1 MRALLAVLVLV
12 AASACATRP
21 LVEVE
26 RPEVRAVESL
36 KVFPP
41 QCEKIPLALYPD
53 LERDE
58 RPEEVTIKVTFTIN
72 KLGRVEDVS
81 AEGVGEMARPEPYLA
96 ASIDA
101 AATLR
106 CKPAARLAGESSEA
120 LAFQPI
126 PYRSSFVYHFF
137 RDEKKARVADSL
149 PERKP

>member
-1 MRALLAVLVLV
+1 MRTLLAILMLI
-12 AASACATRP
+12 AAAACAKP

-26 RPEVRAVESL
+26 LPHVQAVKSL

-58 RPEEVTIKVTFTIN
+58 RPEEVTIKVTFTMN

-81 AEGVGEMARPEPYLA
+81 AEGVGEVARPEPYLA

-137 RDEKKARVADSL
+137 RDEKKAHVADSL

>member
-1 MRALLAVLVLV
+1 MRTLLAILVLV
-12 AASACATRP
+12 VAAACATRP
-21 LVEVE
+21 LVQVE
-26 RPEVRAVESL
+26 LPQVQPAESL

-41 QCEKIPLALYPD
+41 QCEEIPLALYPD
-53 LERDE
+53 VERDE
-58 RPEEVTIKVTFTIN
+58 RPEQVTVKVTFTID

-81 AEGVGEMARPEPYLA
+81 AGGVGEMDRSEPYLA
-96 ASIDA
+96 ASIA
-101 AATLR
+101 AAGTLR

-137 RDEKKARVADSL
+137 RDEKKARVADSS